1 MRQAAAF
8 PPTGLPGER
17 AQLLNQLAP
26 PALSRELG
34 LAIGDAVTLHLFQD
48 RDTDVFAF
56 TADRTGCNLPRN
68 DDTEWVFLESMETIA
83 FAWGEEN
90 FGEVYAAIDR
100 DGFFCFFG
108 ERQPQPAEEAMTLR
122 PGKTTH
128 RA

>member
-1 MRQAAAF
+1 M
-8 PPTGLPGER
+8 
-17 AQLLNQLAP
+17 
-26 PALSRELG
+26 
-34 LAIGDAVTLHLFQD
+34 DAVTLHLFQD

-56 TADRTGCNLPRN
+56 TADRTGSNLPRN
-68 DDTEWVFLESMETIA
+68 ADTGWVFLESMETIA

-108 ERQPQPAEEAMTLR
+108 EQHALAADAAMTPR
-122 PGKTTH
+122 PGKATH